1 MFSIALAKSIAVLS
15 FVPVD
20 KIIANSS
27 AFDKL

>member
-1 MFSIALAKSIAVLS
+1 MPLAKSIAVLS

-20 KIIANSS
+20 KIIASNS